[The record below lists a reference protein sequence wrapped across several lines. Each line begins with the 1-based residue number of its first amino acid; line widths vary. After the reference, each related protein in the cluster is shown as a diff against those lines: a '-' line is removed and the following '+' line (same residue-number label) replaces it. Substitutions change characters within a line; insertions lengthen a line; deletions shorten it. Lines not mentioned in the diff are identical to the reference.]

1 MFGDPR
7 FSFHGV
13 WFHLG
18 QRCWDNQPNIW
29 ECGKEE
35 LAQGGDRGEGEMVK
49 CVLGVGVGLGETF
62 FKDRGQNQPLG
73 LQPILG

>member
-1 MFGDPR
+1 MGQPAKYL
-7 FSFHGV
+7 GV
-13 WFHLG
+13 WKK
-18 QRCWDNQPNIW
+18 RNWPRV
-29 ECGKEE
+29 ET
-35 LAQGGDRGEGEMVK
+35 EMVK

>member
-7 FSFHGV
+7 FSFHGA

-18 QRCWDNQPNIW
+18 QRMLGQ
-29 ECGKEE
+29 
-35 LAQGGDRGEGEMVK
+35 LAKYLGVWKKRNWPRVETEMVK